1 MFRYRHVFPQQRR
14 LGVFSHSEGSR
25 AGRSSQNPTAHGLQ
39 VPGKGFPGF
48 QVFQVARF
56 CRFPCCQVPKSH
68 VPRFPGTGYQVPTF
82 TGSQSSQLPIPR
94 FPGSFPGNLV
104 PRVPRRKF
112 PSKVSRNR
120 FPGSQARFLSNKK
133 GLQEQGSQKE
143 VPKAFQARFPGRG
156 SQARVPGR
164 RFPSNVPRNRFPSKV
179 RKKRFPSKGSNNRFP
194 RTNSLGRFQT
204 IGCQHGSHEHVPKH
218 GFKARFLSKP
228 FQSQFRQ
235 QNFE

>member
-82 TGSQSSQLPIPR
+82 TSSQVPSFPFLGSQVRSQGTWFPGFRGRSSQAR
-94 FPGSFPGNLV
+94 
-104 PRVPRRKF
+104 F
-112 PSKVSRNR
+112 PSKVPR
-120 FPGSQARFLSNKK
+120 FPRTGSQARFP
-133 GLQEQGSQKE
+133 GTGS
-143 VPKAFQARFPGRG
+143 QARFPGRG
-156 SQARVPGR
+156 SKQ
-164 RFPSNVPRNRFPSKV
+164 
-179 RKKRFPSKGSNNRFP
+179 GS
-194 RTNSLGRFQT
+194 
-204 IGCQHGSHEHVPKH
+204 
-218 GFKARFLSKP
+218 
-228 FQSQFRQ
+228 
-235 QNFE
+235 